1 VILPECV
8 TAAPSAAV
16 LGVFG
21 GCGRSHSCRLWLC
34 SETHHDLR
42 QCYGLPKVFTLQQ
55 LHHKQTMREP
65 VQAPAA
71 ASTPQMM
78 HVLSVRSIDMD
89 RSEALQV

>member
-1 VILPECV
+1 M
-8 TAAPSAAV
+8 
-16 LGVFG
+16 
-21 GCGRSHSCRLWLC
+21 
-34 SETHHDLR
+34 
-42 QCYGLPKVFTLQQ
+42 FTLQQ

-65 VQAPAA
+65 VQEPAA